1 MKPTG
6 QNLRKRSLSLLQVL
20 MILAVTFVAMTVV
33 LQLQVEYNLLII
45 IYALS
50 AVAVLLYWKIRNR
63 LDRDKL
69 SQEEARSDAL
79 VSAAIPQGDVRLFE
93 LLPSGMIR
101 VISPGPRGQKKITLD
116 APRRL
121 LAYLNCSPQWEAPL
135 QAALEQA
142 EQGQSCEVE
151 LRTLDPEET
160 WIQIRIN
167 PLPDNEE
174 TTAIGAIRDVTQQVK
189 ERHRREEAA
198 KLLDRMTDNT
208 IAGLEISLEEDSLR
222 LLWGEPVYQ
231 HLFGQVVG
239 EKGYTAIVGEH
250 ILPTIHPQDRE
261 KYRDGM
267 ARTALLTA
275 LLSGSQPEA
284 MEYRVKTDQ
293 APGYEWHG
301 AEFFCFWDP
310 VSRRAMCNV
319 FVRQV
324 TQEKM
329 RQLEEKRRL
338 EEKEHALFLQ
348 AKQLVESEEELDFV
362 HVISDYYQGIYVVD
376 LEKDLVRSIK
386 VPRYF
391 DDILQRAGHRQS
403 DTLALY
409 AQELVDP
416 DYVASFQAVT
426 NYDNLRRRL
435 AEQRQVELLFHK
447 RDGTWLRLRV
457 FAMPGYTQE
466 NQKTLW
472 VFEDETVTVN
482 LRQEEEK
489 ARVTAQAAEAANQA
503 KSQFLANMSHD
514 IRTPLNAILGMS
526 ELGLREEGREEKD
539 NCFRDIRGSGRVLL
553 ENINSILDLSKIEAG
568 KMEITPQSYQV
579 LSAFHDIITILRM
592 RAQEKKL
599 TFRAN
604 VDETIPN
611 TLYGDDVNLT
621 HIVMNLGSNAVK
633 YTQTGTITLTVAWEP
648 DPDGED
654 GALYIRME
662 DTGIGIRQEDLPYL
676 FQSYGRLDRKA
687 NRHIEGTGLGLPIC
701 QALTQLMHGQLGV
714 ESTYGVGSTF
724 WVRIPQKVVDPTP
737 CGPYRDGEQRDSRR
751 NYNSFTAPEAVV
763 LVVDDQPLN
772 LKVCQG
778 LLGPYEMEVYT
789 ARSGPEALRQ
799 MTQVWPDLV
808 LMDHMMPKM
817 DGVETTARIREMG
830 KKDPYFAVVPI
841 VALTANAMKGVRE
854 EFLQK
859 GFNDFLPKPI
869 ELDKLDAVLKAWVP
883 EDKQK
888 PPAPTLGDLVSE
900 PIPEDLRHLP
910 GIDVARGMSYCGTGQ
925 VYRKTLFL
933 FREQIPGRLR
943 RIQKAQ
949 ETQSWEDYVIE
960 VHSLKSAARWI
971 GAMDLG
977 DDAEALEM
985 AGREG
990 DREKIDAATPALLR
1004 QCQELGETLAF
1015 LKEPE

>member
-1 MKPTG
+1 MKKPG
-6 QNLRKRSLSLLQVL
+6 KNLQQRSLSLLQVL
-20 MILAVTFVAMTVV
+20 MILGVTFVATTVV
-33 LQLQVEYNLLII
+33 LQLQVEYNLLIL

-63 LDRDKL
+63 MDRDKMT
-69 SQEEARSDAL
+69 QEEARGDAL

-101 VISPGPRGQKKITLD
+101 VITPTPRGQKKTTLD
-116 APRRL
+116 TPRRL
-121 LAYLNCSPQWEAPL
+121 LSYLNCSTQWEPAF

-142 EQGQSCEVE
+142 VLGQSCEVE
-151 LRTLDPEET
+151 LRTMDPEET
-160 WIQIRIN
+160 WIQLRIN
-167 PLPDNEE
+167 PLPDNEV
-174 TTAIGAIRDVTQQVK
+174 TTAIGAIRDVTQEVK

-208 IAGLEISLEEDSLR
+208 IAGLEIALEDDALR
-222 LLWGEPVYQ
+222 LLWGEPTYQ
-231 HLFGQVVG
+231 ALFGQVVKVKPYSAVLQ
-239 EKGYTAIVGEH
+239 EVV
-250 ILPTIHPQDRE
+250 LPTIHPQDRE
-261 KYRDGM
+261 KYSLFMG
-267 ARTALLTA
+267 RTALLSDFLA
-275 LLSGSQPEA
+275 GSQPPVE
-284 MEYRVKTDQ
+284 EYRVKSDQ
-293 APGYEWHG
+293 TPGYEWHS
-301 AEFFCFWDP
+301 AEFFCFRDP
-310 VSRRAMCNV
+310 VSHKAMCNV

-324 TQEKM
+324 TEEKM

-391 DDILQRAGHRQS
+391 DELLQRAGHCQS
-403 DTLALY
+403 KTLALY
-409 AQELVDP
+409 ESELMDP
-416 DYVASFQAVT
+416 DYVPSFQAVT

-435 AEQRQVELLFHK
+435 GRQRQVEFLFQK

-457 FAMPGYTQE
+457 FAMPGYTLDK
-466 NQKTLW
+466 QKTLW

-489 ARVTAQAAEAANQA
+489 ARVTAQAAEAASQA

-526 ELGLREEGREEKD
+526 ELGLREESSEEKD

-568 KMEITPQSYQV
+568 KMEITPESYRV

-633 YTQTGTITLTVAWEP
+633 YTQSGTITLTVTWEP

-654 GALYIRME
+654 GSLYIRME
-662 DTGIGIRQEDLPYL
+662 DTGIGIRQEDLPYI

-701 QALTQLMHGQLGV
+701 QQLTQLMDGQLGV
-714 ESTYGVGSTF
+714 ESTYGQGSTF

-737 CGPYRDGEQRDSRR
+737 CGPYRDGEQRGNNR

-888 PPAPTLGDLVSE
+888 PPAPPLGELVSE

-990 DREKIDAATPALLR
+990 DREKIAAGTPELLR
-1004 QCQELGETLAF
+1004 QCQALGETLAF